1 MYGRELSELEIVD
14 SSGWKIGKVKD
25 VIIDRNT
32 WRVTALDI
40 ELEKSIAKE
49 FQMKHRLS
57 STRVPVSIAYIQAI
71 GDSVVLKASKEEV
84 LQQALAESASSSSSE
99 QKKP

>member
-1 MYGRELSELEIVD
+1 MYGRELGELETVD

-25 VIIDRNT
+25 VIVDRNT
-32 WRVTALDI
+32 WRVTALEI

-57 STRVPVSIAYIQAI
+57 STKVPVSVAHIQAI
-71 GDSVVLKASKEEV
+71 GDKVVLEASKEEV
-84 LQQALAESASSSSSE
+84 LQQALVESPSQTS
-99 QKKP
+99 